1 MTLKQTRKEKYAKL
15 REEIAK
21 ENIEND
27 ITDFFT
33 KHSDKVVSVHY
44 RPVVSELVQK
54 RKMNGQLRNIRRR
67 NENKKT
73 QEDI

>member
-21 ENIEND
+21 ENIKND

-44 RPVVSELVQK
+44 RPVVSDLVQG
-54 RKMNGQLRNIRRR
+54 RKNILVLQVRGKFELQLFR
-67 NENKKT
+67 
-73 QEDI
+73 D